1 MISQFC
7 QIVIDCYWNVYR
19 LFQDGIKLVLD
30 VKPLVSFII
39 KDYAISLTNSTQI
52 TPCSELHYTFVDWK

>member
-39 KDYAISLTNSTQI
+39 KDYAISLTNSSTN
-52 TPCSELHYTFVDWK
+52 L